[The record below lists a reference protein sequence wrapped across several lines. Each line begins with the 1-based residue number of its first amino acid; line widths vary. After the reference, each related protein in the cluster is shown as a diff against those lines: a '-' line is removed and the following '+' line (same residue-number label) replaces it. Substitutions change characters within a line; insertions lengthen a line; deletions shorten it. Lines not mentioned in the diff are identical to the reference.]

1 MDEVKAISV
10 TDAKIISKEEA
21 EAKGLYIT
29 IGTEVDDVYCKEV
42 EKQVIHQDT
51 IDKYAK
57 ELKVVYTPL
66 HGTGNVL
73 VRRVLKELGFEN
85 VYVVE
90 EQEKPDGNFPTV
102 PYPNPEAR
110 EAFELALK
118 LAKEKDADLV
128 LATDPDADR
137 LGVYVKDTKSGEYMC
152 LTGNMSGSLLA
163 EYEIS
168 QTAAVKGLPADGKLV
183 KTIVTTNL
191 ADMVARA
198 YNVELEECLTGF
210 KYIGQRILN
219 YETTGV
225 GTYLFGFEES
235 YGCLIGTYA
244 RDKDAVVATMAL
256 CEAATYYKS
265 LGKTLWDAMVDM
277 YEKYGYWKDAITTIT
292 MEGLDG
298 IAKIKSIMTAL
309 RNTEIS
315 EIAGYEVLKAR
326 DYSNDTIKDVKTG
339 NVTPTGLPS
348 SNVLYYDLSDD
359 AWLCVRP
366 SGTEPKIKFYYGV
379 KGTSLSD
386 ADKKSED
393 FAKAVQEMIDRLEV

>member
-1 MDEVKAISV
+1 MSDYMKAYEEWINNSFFDEETKKELEAIKADEKEIRERFSCDLEFGTAGLRGIIGAGTNRMNDYVVARATQGLANYIIKCNGQDRGVAIAYDSRNFSPEFADIAARVLAANGIKAYRFDTLRPTPELSFAVRHFNCIAGINITASHNPAKYNGYKVYWEDGAQITPPHDTGIMDEVKAISV

-110 EAFELALK
+110 EAFELALN

-137 LGVYVKDTKSGEYMC
+137 LGVYVKDTKSGEYKC

-163 EYEIS
+163 E
-168 QTAAVKGLPADGKLV
+168 
-183 KTIVTTNL
+183 
-191 ADMVARA
+191 
-198 YNVELEECLTGF
+198 
-210 KYIGQRILN
+210 
-219 YETTGV
+219 
-225 GTYLFGFEES
+225 
-235 YGCLIGTYA
+235 
-244 RDKDAVVATMAL
+244 
-256 CEAATYYKS
+256 
-265 LGKTLWDAMVDM
+265 
-277 YEKYGYWKDAITTIT
+277 
-292 MEGLDG
+292 
-298 IAKIKSIMTAL
+298 
-309 RNTEIS
+309 
-315 EIAGYEVLKAR
+315 
-326 DYSNDTIKDVKTG
+326 
-339 NVTPTGLPS
+339 
-348 SNVLYYDLSDD
+348 
-359 AWLCVRP
+359 
-366 SGTEPKIKFYYGV
+366 
-379 KGTSLSD
+379 
-386 ADKKSED
+386 
-393 FAKAVQEMIDRLEV
+393 